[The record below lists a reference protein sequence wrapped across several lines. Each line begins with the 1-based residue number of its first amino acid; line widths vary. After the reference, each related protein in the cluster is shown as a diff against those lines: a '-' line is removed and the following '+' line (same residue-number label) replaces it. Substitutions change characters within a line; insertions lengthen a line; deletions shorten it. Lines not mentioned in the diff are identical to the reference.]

1 METAPPP
8 EYQLRRATVDDLP
21 QLRELWNAAGMDAVE
36 MERRFT
42 EFQVAVDP
50 DGSIAG
56 ATALHIEKQQGE
68 IHSELFRA
76 RDLAFVLRPLLW
88 ERLKTVAKNHGLL
101 RIWALATTS
110 FFREMGMKDPDPQT
124 LAKLPTS
131 FGHPQ
136 AGWVTMKLKEEVLT
150 SSTIEQELALLA
162 QAQKA
167 ETEAVLRRAQFL
179 RAFAYILLTVACI
192 ALAVIGW
199 ITFRKLPKP
208 RGGFGRQP

>member
-1 METAPPP
+1 MEVSLPP

-21 QLRELWNAAGMDAVE
+21 QLRELWIAAGLDAVE

-50 DGSIAG
+50 EGVIAG

-68 IHSELFRA
+68 IHSELLRSP
-76 RDLAFVLRPLLW
+76 DLAYVLRPLLW

-110 FFREMGMKDPDPQT
+110 FIREMGMKDPDPQT

-136 AGWVTMKLKEEVLT
+136 AGWVTMKLKEEVLA

-167 ETEAVLRRAQFL
+167 ETDALLRRAQFV
-179 RAFAYILLTVACI
+179 RAFAYILLTLACI

-199 ITFRKLPKP
+199 ITFRKLPKQ
-208 RGGFGRQP
+208 RIGFSRQP